1 MSETLTYDPGT
12 DTVTTENNLSTEE
25 QDSLKVGQEIENQQ
39 EQLLAGKYKNAEE
52 LEQAYVEL
60 QKKLGDDSSGN
71 EEPEAS
77 DEEVTDETEP
87 NSTNILDD
95 LWDQVEAKEFSEDT
109 MKQLS
114 SMKPSDIA
122 KMHLEYRSQIQNSL
136 PQEYTQEQVEGIKGI
151 VGGEENYSSMMKW
164 ASDNLAPQEIDM
176 FDQAMDTGNPMAAY
190 FAVQALAYRYQDSQ
204 GQDGEMLT
212 GKPPSN
218 SGNTF
223 KSQAQ
228 LVAAMSDPRYE
239 KDPAYRKDV
248 QDKLERSNINFD
260 IS

>member
-1 MSETLTYDPGT
+1 M
-12 DTVTTENNLSTEE
+12 
-25 QDSLKVGQEIENQQ
+25 
-39 EQLLAGKYKNAEE
+39 
-52 LEQAYVEL
+52 
-60 QKKLGDDSSGN
+60 
-71 EEPEAS
+71 
-77 DEEVTDETEP
+77 
-87 NSTNILDD
+87 
-95 LWDQVEAKEFSEDT
+95 WDQVEAKDFSEDT